1 MALTE
6 IEKNIAALKEGTTM
20 NERLRSVRWLL
31 EHGGVDGIKQLLE
44 VKKDESDSELAHLID
59 KFLAEKDI
67 LIDLGPHLVD
77 DWFESMVRTI
87 EGFEEVCDLV
97 GYRFVA
103 FAMIAGIN
111 MKAVN
116 HNPEFPADSTVEFSI
131 GGDTAVNEMS
141 IEEFRKTLVLSI
153 LSPDSDT
160 PAALSAPPSR
170 EEITRLLGVR
180 YFLLAPLYALKLK
193 RLFALDASQGF
204 QGYVV
209 EVEKDGKIYEWTI
222 PIFREN
228 LRKLVSRE
236 EIKEKEPV
244 GRFTQ
249 ESIALAEKALEAGN
263 PANAL
268 EHLRDWILFVRNYR
282 ITGGIAQLLHEPDA
296 HFERGL
302 LLTGR
307 AYRLLKRNRISEDI
321 LRFSIQLLPTARKKP
336 VFLYELALIMVSEG
350 RFGEAIGPLR
360 KAQRLGIPRSL
371 VFPHLGRAF
380 LECNR
385 SVAAFL
391 VLGELNR
398 EGLLDD
404 DSRRWYEDAR
414 RRLGDIVDIIAE
426 IPSPEPDDTASS
438 PVH

>member
-1 MALTE
+1 
-6 IEKNIAALKEGTTM
+6 
-20 NERLRSVRWLL
+20 
-31 EHGGVDGIKQLLE
+31 
-44 VKKDESDSELAHLID
+44 
-59 KFLAEKDI
+59 
-67 LIDLGPHLVD
+67 
-77 DWFESMVRTI
+77 
-87 EGFEEVCDLV
+87 
-97 GYRFVA
+97 
-103 FAMIAGIN
+103 

-153 LSPDSDT
+153 LSPDSDA

-209 EVEKDGKIYEWTI
+209 EVEKDGKINEWTI
-222 PIFREN
+222 PVFREN
-228 LRKLVSRE
+228 LRKMVSRE

-249 ESIALAEKALEAGN
+249 ESIALAEKALESGN
-263 PANAL
+263 PTNAL

-336 VFLYELALIMVSEG
+336 IFLYELALIMVSEG

-380 LECNR
+380 LECDR

-414 RRLGDIVDIIAE
+414 RRLGDIVDVIAE

>member
-1 MALTE
+1 MAEAELE
-6 IEKNIAALKEGTTM
+6 RNLAMLREGESLS
-20 NERLRSVRWLL
+20 ERLRGVRWLL
-31 EHGGVDGIKQLLE
+31 EHGGPEGIRQIIE
-44 VKKDESDSELAHLID
+44 SKKDEADSEFAVVVE
-59 KFLAEKDI
+59 KFLAEKEI
-67 LIDLGPHLVD
+67 LIDLFPHVVE

-116 HNPEFPADSTVEFSI
+116 HNPEFPSESTVEFSI
-131 GGDTAVNEMS
+131 GSDKNVNEMS
-141 IEEFRKTLVLSI
+141 LEEFRKTLVLSI
-153 LSPDSDT
+153 LSPDTDSPVRLT
-160 PAALSAPPSR
+160 RPVTR
-170 EEITRLLGVR
+170 EWITKILGVR
-180 YFLLAPLYALKLK
+180 YFLLSSLYSMKLK
-193 RLFALDASQGF
+193 RLFVLDESLGF
-204 QGYVV
+204 NGYMV
-209 EVEKDGKIYEWTI
+209 EVEREGKLNEWTI
-222 PIFREN
+222 PVFREN
-228 LRKLVSRE
+228 LRKLVARE
-236 EIKEKEPV
+236 EVREKEPL

-249 ESIALAEKALEAGN
+249 ESISQAEKALEAGN
-263 PANAL
+263 ASNAL

-302 LLTGR
+302 LLSGR

-336 VFLYELALIMVSEG
+336 IFLYELALIMMAEG

-360 KAQRLGIPRSL
+360 KAQKLGIPKSL

-380 LECNR
+380 LECDR
-385 SVAAFL
+385 VVAAFL

-398 EGLLDD
+398 EGLLDEE
-404 DSRRWYEDAR
+404 SKRWYVEAR
-414 RRLGDIVDIIAE
+414 RRLGDAVDIIAD
-426 IPSPEPDDTASS
+426 IPSPETDHERSS
-438 PVH
+438 PIH